1 MRSIVPVVIVA
12 LLSCAL
18 LGAPARE
25 ASASGAADAV
35 TLLAGDC
42 PLPPRLE
49 AELIELAI
57 TQPLYGGPLKYPE
70 VTAIAD
76 IAEQVCGLF
85 MPIDV
90 FSDAYD
96 ELSVLDT
103 GRECL
108 DGPTCYYEHV
118 WVRYDLDQLV
128 YSAYA
133 YFKES
138 EDPSSAHAALIIPG
152 SGTNQSTGIHRNDP
166 GNYHYNIAEVVNED
180 WDMFVYVKPNEDFL
194 AIHDGRRKL
203 KQEYLIRPLLN
214 YGGSYSCRYLVD
226 TMAMVKYLKTE
237 YDRVVVI
244 GLSQGGEAAL
254 YNSVQSH
261 PDGAV
266 ISSGFSVLVDTFVD
280 GGLGQIIVPGMK
292 EHLMN
297 EDVFNGIRGFRTRYL
312 FSWGKLE
319 KGIYKVEAELGCA
332 AEFFSPLLNVTCVS
346 HDMGHVFP
354 EAEIA
359 EFLRAVAAPA
369 AEIEV
374 NPESLAVL
382 FHPTELREE
391 TLVVRNSGDGDLNF
405 SLSYGAEEGTRST
418 IGADSEDSWIT
429 VTPETGTV
437 APGESTLVNVTFDGR
452 RTVDGA
458 YRDVLLLS
466 SNDPFRPSLSIP
478 VSMSV
483 NRGFALY
490 QSVPNPATSTA
501 SLAFDLPRGCRTTLR
516 LFDAAGRLVRTLADQ
531 ELEPGRHVIPW
542 DLEDDDGREAP
553 AGVYVYDMTAGGFR
567 SAKKLVVVR

>member
-1 MRSIVPVVIVA
+1 MRSIVPIVFAA
-12 LLSCAL
+12 LLSCGLFWAS
-18 LGAPARE
+18 GPE
-25 ASASGAADAV
+25 ASASSAADAV
-35 TLLAGDC
+35 TRLADDC

-49 AELIELAI
+49 AELIGLAI
-57 TQPLYGGPLKYPE
+57 TQPLYGGPLKYPGITE
-70 VTAIAD
+70 IAD
-76 IAEQVCGLF
+76 ITEHVCALF
-85 MPIDV
+85 MPVGV

-96 ELSVLDT
+96 ELTVLDG

-108 DGPTCYYEHV
+108 DGPTCDYEHV

-133 YFKES
+133 YYKES
-138 EDPSSAHAALIIPG
+138 EDPSSTHAALIIPG
-152 SGTNQSTGIHRNDP
+152 SGINQSTDIYRNDP
-166 GNYHYNIAEVVNED
+166 SNYHYNIAEVVNEN

-194 AIHDGRRKL
+194 AIHDGSRKL
-203 KQEYLIRPLLN
+203 RQEYLIRPLLN

-226 TMAMVKYLKTE
+226 TMAMVKYLKTQ

-254 YNSVQSH
+254 YNSLQSH

-266 ISSGFSVLVDTFVD
+266 IASGFSVLNDTFMD
-280 GGLGQIIVPGMK
+280 GALGQIIVPGMK
-292 EHLMN
+292 ERLMN
-297 EDVFNGIRGFRTRYL
+297 QDVFNGIRGFRTRYL

-332 AEFFSPLLNVTCVS
+332 AEFFSPLINVTCVS
-346 HDMGHVFP
+346 HNKGHAFP
-354 EAEIA
+354 EAEVA
-359 EFLRAVAAPA
+359 EFLSTIAAPA

-374 NPESLAVL
+374 NPDSLAVL

-405 SLSYGAEEGTRST
+405 SLSYGAEEGTRLT
-418 IGADSEDSWIT
+418 ISADSEDPWIT
-429 VTPETGTV
+429 FTPETGTV
-437 APGESTLVNVTFDGR
+437 APGESTLVNVTFNGR
-452 RTVDGA
+452 RTEDGI

-466 SNDPFRPSLSIP
+466 SNDPFRPSLSVP

-501 SLAFDLPRGCRTTLR
+501 SLAFDLPRGCHTTLR

-531 ELEPGRHVIPW
+531 EMEPGRHVIPW
-542 DLEDDDGREAP
+542 DLENDDGREAP